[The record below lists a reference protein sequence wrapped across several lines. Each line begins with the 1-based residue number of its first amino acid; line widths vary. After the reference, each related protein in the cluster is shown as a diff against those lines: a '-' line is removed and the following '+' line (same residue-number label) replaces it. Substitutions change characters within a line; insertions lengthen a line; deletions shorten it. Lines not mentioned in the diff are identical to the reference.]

1 MIGTAKDDVD
11 LEKMTSAELHAHFT
25 RLLVGL
31 AQDVDTCFGD
41 VDSKLFDAMEK
52 IGGLEASFN
61 AKLDAK
67 FQEVLARLP
76 PQPQSGVHAPHARH
90 VPLVPPSGT
99 VIAAAAAMEATTQDG
114 YAADEGRTSL
124 KMKTSLRRTKSY
136 NLHLAIHGNTTAT
149 IVHFHDRYVIMN
161 MLPN

>member
-1 MIGTAKDDVD
+1 
-11 LEKMTSAELHAHFT
+11 L
-25 RLLVGL
+25 
-31 AQDVDTCFGD
+31 GD
-41 VDSKLFDAMEK
+41 VDSKLSDAMEK

-76 PQPQSGVHAPHARH
+76 PQPQSGVHAPRARH

-99 VIAAAAAMEATTQDG
+99 VTAAAAAAAATEATTQDG

-124 KMKTSLRRTKSY
+124 KMKMSLRRTKSY

-149 IVHFHDRYVIMN
+149 IVHFHDRYVMMN